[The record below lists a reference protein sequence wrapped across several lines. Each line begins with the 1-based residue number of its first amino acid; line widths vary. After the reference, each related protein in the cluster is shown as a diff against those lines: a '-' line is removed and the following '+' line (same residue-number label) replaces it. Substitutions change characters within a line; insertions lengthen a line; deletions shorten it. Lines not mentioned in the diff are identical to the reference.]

1 MAENKKKGRPSKKE
15 QEKRRIAEEK
25 ARKAEQSRMIRASV
39 LIGLGVLFFA
49 LAFVEGDALWRTL
62 HRTLF
67 GIFGWMAY
75 LVGPALFALGI
86 IAATKRVVDSVDIA
100 EIGLLLLTVSG
111 ATFIFSLERPV
122 SKGFINVVKELFI
135 MGADR
140 IGTGVLSALL
150 GLPLEH
156 VLGSIGAK
164 ITILVLMLLALMLL
178 TGWTPVDLYHIVKWP
193 FVKLYELGIA
203 MYNAYMKRKIRKF
216 KQETSLEN
224 MRSKPD
230 FPKKAKRIDVP
241 LEDKKMYDIP
251 LDGEEV
257 SFQPEKERRIAA
269 RTAKLPNI
277 DVDLGPDFDPSKEGV
292 ELNPTGPAGSVVKE
306 VFEKN
311 SAERTEESRIFQQF
325 DPTGNSQSLSE
336 LQTAAERMKKANNRL
351 KMAGQNGDN
360 LYSDSQST
368 IDIAETKE
376 SDKDNSVSS
385 EIDELV
391 KKADTEYLK
400 NINAPTATVKPK
412 KDKEYVYPPV
422 TLLTEQKKRDDYSRE
437 ADIRQTGDKLV
448 DVLKSFGV
456 STKIVNISRG
466 PTVTRYELQPDTG
479 VRLSRIVQLS
489 DDIAMNLAATSI
501 RIEAPIPGKAAVG
514 IEVPN
519 AQSQIVRLR
528 TIIAS
533 DEFQHSRGQLCFALG
548 QDISGAVRVGDIE
561 KMPHLLIAGAT
572 GMGKSVCINSILIS
586 LLYKYSP
593 KQLRMILV
601 DPKMVEFGAY
611 NGLPHLFIPVVTDPR
626 KAAGALGWAVAEM
639 LKRYRSFSAS
649 GNRNITE
656 YNNWVEKKIND
667 PNYIPQEGEKLE
679 KLPRVVIVIDELAD
693 LMQVAANEVEDAIA
707 RLAAMARAAGM
718 YLILAT
724 QRPSVDVITG
734 VIKNNI
740 PSRIA
745 FAVSSQVDSRT
756 IIDGAG
762 AEKLLGR
769 GDMLYMPVGV
779 TKPVRI
785 QGSLVEQ
792 EEVDKVV
799 NYINK
804 HNDSDYDDEILSDIE
819 RLSAKEK
826 GKGGSNMDNDSDSDV
841 DDMFEEAVNVV
852 LEQGGASTSMLQRK
866 LRLGYARAARIIDE
880 MEDAGII
887 GPSEGSKPRQILI
900 TKQQWLERVTTKD
913 D

>member
-1 MAENKKKGRPSKKE
+1 MAKKKGRPSKKE
-15 QEKRRIAEEK
+15 LEQRRIAEEK
-25 ARKAEQSRMIRASV
+25 ARKAEQNRIAKISILVV
-39 LIGLGVLFFA
+39 LGLLFFA
-49 LAFVEGDALWRTL
+49 LAVVEGDAVWRVM
-62 HRTLF
+62 HRALF
-67 GIFGWMAY
+67 GLFGWMAY
-75 LVGPALFALGI
+75 LIGPALFALGI
-86 IAATKRVVDSVDIA
+86 SRAKNKAFGSVDL
-100 EIGLLLLTVSG
+100 IGVGLFLFTISG

-122 SKGFINVVKELFI
+122 SKGFINIVKELYL

-140 IGTGVLSALL
+140 IGTGVISAIL
-150 GLPLEH
+150 GLPLESI
-156 VLGSIGAK
+156 LGSVGAK
-164 ITILVLMLLALMLL
+164 ITILILMLLALMLV
-178 TGWTPVDLYHIVKWP
+178 TGWTPVDLFNIIKWP
-193 FVKLYELGIA
+193 FVNLYKLGVNL
-203 MYNAYMKRKIRKF
+203 YNAYLERKIKRF

-224 MRSKPD
+224 MRKKPD
-230 FPKKAKRIDVP
+230 FPEKTKKIDIP
-241 LEDKKMYDIP
+241 LDDKKMYDIP
-251 LDGEEV
+251 LDGESV
-257 SFQPEKERRIAA
+257 SFQPEKEKRINA
-269 RTAKLPNI
+269 RTEKLPNI
-277 DVDLGPDFDPSKEGV
+277 DVDLGPDYDPNQEGI

-306 VFEKN
+306 VLEKN
-311 SAERTEESRIFQQF
+311 SMERAEEGKIFQEF
-325 DPTGNSQSLSE
+325 DSSGNSQSLSE
-336 LQTAAERMKKANNRL
+336 LQTAAERMRKANERL
-351 KMAGQNGDN
+351 KMA
-360 LYSDSQST
+360 DSEGNPNIQIQT
-368 IDIAETKE
+368 AETKPAQQA
-376 SDKDNSVSS
+376 SSS
-385 EIDELV
+385 EVDELA
-391 KKADTEYLK
+391 KKADSEYLK
-400 NINAPTATVKPK
+400 NVNAPTVAVKQKRARKYHFPPISYLTPQRN
-412 KDKEYVYPPV
+412 KDDKSLEIE
-422 TLLTEQKKRDDYSRE
+422 LSRT
-437 ADIRQTGDKLV
+437 ADHLV
-448 DVLKSFGV
+448 RVLQSFGV
-456 STKIVNISRG
+456 NTKVVDISRG
-466 PTVTRYELQPDTG
+466 PTVTRYELQPESG

-519 AQSQIVRLR
+519 KQAQIVRLR
-528 TIIAS
+528 SIIES
-533 DEFQHSRGQLCFALG
+533 EEFQTSKAALCFAIG

-572 GMGKSVCINSILIS
+572 GMGKSVCINSILVS

-593 KQLRMILV
+593 EQLRMILV

-611 NGLPHLFIPVVTDPR
+611 NGLPHLYVPVVTDPR
-626 KAAGALGWAVAEM
+626 KAAGALGWAVGEM
-639 LKRYRSFSAS
+639 LKRYRSFSVS

-656 YNNWVEKKIND
+656 YNNWVDKKLND
-667 PNYIPQEGEKLE
+667 PYYVPKEGETLE
-679 KLPRVVIVIDELAD
+679 KLPRVIIVIDELAD

-785 QGSLVEQ
+785 QGSLVDQ
-792 EEVDKVV
+792 EEVDRVV
-799 NYINK
+799 SYIKN
-804 HNDSDYDDEILSDIE
+804 NNSSEYDDQIISDIE

-826 GKGGSNMDNDSDSDV
+826 GKGGSSSDSSDNDSDV
-841 DDMFEEAVNVV
+841 DEMFEEAVNVV

-880 MEDAGII
+880 MEEAGII

-900 TKQQWLERVTTKD
+900 TKQQWLERVTTQGD
-913 D
+913 

>member
-1 MAENKKKGRPSKKE
+1 MANKKGRPSKKE
-15 QEKRRIAEEK
+15 LEKRRIAEEK
-25 ARKAEQSRMIRASV
+25 ARKAEQTRMIKAIILLV
-39 LIGLGVLFFA
+39 LGILLFA
-49 LAFVEGDALWRTL
+49 LATVEGDAFWRVM
-62 HRTLF
+62 HRALF
-67 GIFGWMAY
+67 GLFGWMAY
-75 LVGPALFALGI
+75 LIGPALFVLGI
-86 IAATKRVVDSVDIA
+86 TAVKKRVVDSVDLI
-100 EIGLLLLTVSG
+100 ELCLLFFTISG

-122 SKGFINVVKELFI
+122 SKGFVNIVKELYQ

-140 IGTGVLSALL
+140 IGTGVISAIL
-150 GLPLEH
+150 GLPLESF
-156 VLGSIGAK
+156 LGSIGAK
-164 ITILVLMLLALMLL
+164 ITILVLMLLALMLV
-178 TGWTPVDLYHIVKWP
+178 TEWTPVELFNIVKWP
-193 FVKLYELGIA
+193 FIKIYQLGVNLYNL
-203 MYNAYMKRKIRKF
+203 YMERKIRKF
-216 KQETSLEN
+216 KEETSLDN

-230 FPKKAKRIDVP
+230 FPEKAKKIDIP
-241 LEDKKMYDIP
+241 LDDKKMYDIP

-257 SFQPEKERRIAA
+257 SFVPEKEKRINA
-269 RTAKLPNI
+269 RTEKLPNI
-277 DVDLGPDFDPSKEGV
+277 DVDLGPDFDPSEEGV

-311 SAERTEESRIFQQF
+311 SNERSEEARLFQSF
-325 DPTGNSQSLSE
+325 DSSGNSQTLEE
-336 LQTAAERMKKANNRL
+336 LQTANERIRKSNARL
-351 KMAGQNGDN
+351 KMGDN
-360 LYSDSQST
+360 SGASSVL
-368 IDIAETKE
+368 AVE
-376 SDKDNSVSS
+376 SNTPEESARPIS
-385 EIDELV
+385 EVDELA

-400 NINAPTATVKPK
+400 NVNAPTVAVKQKRARKYHFPPISYLTPQRN
-412 KDKEYVYPPV
+412 KDDKSLEME
-422 TLLTEQKKRDDYSRE
+422 LSRT
-437 ADIRQTGDKLV
+437 ADHLV
-448 DVLKSFGV
+448 QVLQSFGV
-456 STKIVNISRG
+456 NTKVVDISRG
-466 PTVTRYELQPDTG
+466 PTVTRYELQPETG
-479 VRLSRIVQLS
+479 VRLSRIVQLA

-519 AQSQIVRLR
+519 KQSQIVRLR
-528 TIIAS
+528 SIIES
-533 DEFQHSRGQLCFALG
+533 EEFQKSKAALCFAIG

-572 GMGKSVCINSILIS
+572 GMGKSVCINSILVS
-586 LLYKYSP
+586 LLYKYTP
-593 KQLRMILV
+593 DQLRMILV

-611 NGLPHLFIPVVTDPR
+611 NGLPHLYVPVVTDPR
-626 KAAGALGWAVAEM
+626 KAAGALGWAVSEM
-639 LKRYRSFSAS
+639 LKRYRAFSTT

-656 YNNWVEKKIND
+656 YNNWIEKKLND
-667 PNYIPQEGEKLE
+667 PYYIPQDGERLE
-679 KLPRVVIVIDELAD
+679 KLPRVIIVIDELAD

-756 IIDGAG
+756 ILDGAG

-769 GDMLYMPVGV
+769 GDMLYMPVGI

-785 QGSLVEQ
+785 QGSLVDQ
-792 EEVDKVV
+792 EEVDRVV
-799 NYINK
+799 SYIKEN
-804 HNDSDYDDEILSDIE
+804 NSSEYDDQIISDIE

-826 GKGGSNMDNDSDSDV
+826 GKGSSASDNYDGEPDV
-841 DDMFEEAVNVV
+841 DEMFEEAVNVV

-900 TKQQWLERVTTKD
+900 TKQQWLERITTKGD
-913 D
+913 

>member
-1 MAENKKKGRPSKKE
+1 MAENRKKGRPSKKE

-75 LVGPALFALGI
+75 LVGPALFALGV

-336 LQTAAERMKKANNRL
+336 LQTAAERMKKANDRL
-351 KMAGQNGDN
+351 KMADQGGSA
-360 LYSDSQST
+360 SDYTGHETQTEKAESETEGTEST
-368 IDIAETKE
+368 P
-376 SDKDNSVSS
+376 S
-385 EIDELV
+385 EVDELA
-391 KKADTEYLK
+391 KKADSEYLK
-400 NINAPTATVKPK
+400 NVNAPTVAVKQKRVRKYHFPPISYLTPQK
-412 KDKEYVYPPV
+412 NKDDKSLEIELKQ
-422 TLLTEQKKRDDYSRE
+422 T
-437 ADIRQTGDKLV
+437 ADHLV
-448 DVLKSFGV
+448 RVLQSFGV
-456 STKIVNISRG
+456 STKVVDISRG
-466 PTVTRYELQPDTG
+466 PTVTRYELQPESG

-519 AQSQIVRLR
+519 KISQIVRLR
-528 TIIAS
+528 SIIES
-533 DEFQHSRGQLCFALG
+533 EEFQHSRGQLCFALG
-548 QDISGAVRVGDIE
+548 QDISGAVRIGDIE

-572 GMGKSVCINSILIS
+572 GMGKSVCINSILVS

-593 KQLRMILV
+593 EQLKMILV

-611 NGLPHLFIPVVTDPR
+611 NGLPHLYVPVVTDPR
-626 KAAGALGWAVAEM
+626 KAAGALGWAVGEM
-639 LKRYRSFSAS
+639 LKRYRTFSLT

-656 YNNWVEKKIND
+656 YNNWVERKIDD

-679 KLPRVVIVIDELAD
+679 KLPRVIIVIDELAD

-792 EEVDKVV
+792 EEVDRVV
-799 NYINK
+799 SFIKNN
-804 HNDSDYDDEILSDIE
+804 NSSEYDDEILSDIE

>member
-62 HRTLF
+62 HRTIF

-75 LVGPALFALGI
+75 LVGPALFVLGV
-86 IAATKRVVDSVDIA
+86 IAVNKRVVDSVDIA
-100 EIGLLLLTVSG
+100 EFGLLLLTVSG

-251 LDGEEV
+251 LDGEVV

-306 VFEKN
+306 VLEKN

-336 LQTAAERMKKANNRL
+336 LQTAAERMKKANDRL
-351 KMAGQNGDN
+351 KMAGQNGEN
-360 LYSDSQST
+360 LYSDSQNAIET
-368 IDIAETKE
+368 LVAEETN
-376 SDKDNSVSS
+376 KDNSISS

-391 KKADTEYLK
+391 KKADSEYLK
-400 NINAPTATVKPK
+400 NIKAPTATVKQK
-412 KDKEYVYPPV
+412 KNDDYDSPPV

-437 ADIRQTGDKLV
+437 TDIRQTGDKLV
-448 DVLKSFGV
+448 EVLKSFGV

-519 AQSQIVRLR
+519 AQTQIVRLR

-533 DEFQHSRGQLCFALG
+533 DEFQHSKGKLCFALG
-548 QDISGAVRVGDIE
+548 QDISGAVRIGDIE

-572 GMGKSVCINSILIS
+572 GMGKSVCINSILVS

-611 NGLPHLFIPVVTDPR
+611 NGIPHLFIPVVTDAR

-639 LKRYRSFSAS
+639 LKRYKAFSAS

-656 YNNWVEKKIND
+656 YNNSIERKIND
-667 PNYIPQEGEKLE
+667 PNYIPKEGEELE
-679 KLPRVVIVIDELAD
+679 ILPRVVIVIDELAD

-785 QGSLVEQ
+785 QGCLVEQ

-799 NYINK
+799 KYITK
-804 HNDSDYDDEILSDIE
+804 HNDSDYDEEISKDID
-819 RLSAKEK
+819 RRSIKEK
-826 GKGGSNMDNDSDSDV
+826 GRGGSSADSDSNSEM

-913 D
+913 E